1 MATTRNRRATLENS
15 TFPGAPQ
22 VLFPG
27 GDSTIER
34 GSGSAFLK
42 ASAATQAKFAAAD
55 ALITAGDALDFARSS
70 HASPA
75 QIAAALA
82 ALNAAD
88 AAATSLGI

>member
-1 MATTRNRRATLENS
+1 
-15 TFPGAPQ
+15 
-22 VLFPG
+22 
-27 GDSTIER
+27 
-34 GSGSAFLK
+34 LK

-88 AAATSLGI
+88 AAATALGI